1 MAMIFTSKTLS
12 VSIDCDPKKVYEF
25 VCNPANFPKWVTSF
39 CKSARQSEAGWIIET
54 SQGPMK
60 VGFAEKNDL
69 GVLDHYVNPAPQVE
83 IYVPMRVI
91 SNGSGSELIFTL
103 FRMPDMSEE
112 KYAEDRRM
120 VEQDLKTLK
129 RLLEK

>member
-1 MAMIFTSKTLS
+1 MLSTSRTLS
-12 VSIDCDPKKVYEF
+12 ISIDCDPEKVVEF
-25 VCNPANFPKWVTSF
+25 VSNPANFPKWVTSF

-54 SQGPMK
+54 SQGPMRVK
-60 VGFAEKNDL
+60 FAEKNDF
-69 GVLDHYVNPAPQVE
+69 GVLDHYVNPAPEVE
-83 IYVPMRVI
+83 VYVPMRVI

-112 KYAEDRRM
+112 KYAEDMRM

-129 RLLEK
+129 RLLEE